1 MNSGTAENQVKVVL
15 DTNIL
20 ISAVGFEGK
29 PRTILFLVM
38 QERVKGVISPILLIE
53 FIEVISKKFPKII
66 PNLPSIEAGINES
79 FLIVQPKKSINI
91 ARDEDDNRVLEAAVE
106 GNCNFIITGDKD
118 LLELGKYKK
127 IKIITPAQ
135 FLDLYSN
142 L

>member
-1 MNSGTAENQVKVVL
+1 MNSGTAKNQVKVVL

-20 ISAVGFEGK
+20 VSAVGFEGK

-66 PNLPSIEAGINES
+66 PSLPSIEAGINEF

-91 ARDEDDNRVLEAAVE
+91 VRDEDDNRVLEAAIE
-106 GNCNFIITGDKD
+106 GRCEYIITGDRD

-127 IKIITPAQ
+127 IKIVTPTQ
-135 FLDLYSN
+135 LLDLCLN